1 MVTESRSCEIKQK
14 ENTALSR
21 VEVRTESIERLLKI
35 IGDAEVMDGSHI
47 PPEKVKGVRFTEN
60 TVLLYGDIEDGCV
73 SYYTENVW
81 KFLEK
86 AMQEYLG

>member
-1 MVTESRSCEIKQK
+1 
-14 ENTALSR
+14 
-21 VEVRTESIERLLKI
+21 
-35 IGDAEVMDGSHI
+35 MDGSPI